1 MLGWSFS
8 GPLLAALNHSYFHSY
23 ALECQLMIH
32 KLLGKSRKLARE
44 KKYPQLIL
52 LGHER
57 GGTASA
63 FNGNFVLKC
72 SKLFIRS
79 CSVRITII

>member
-1 MLGWSFS
+1 MLGRNFS

-32 KLLGKSRKLARE
+32 KLLGKSRKLARK

-57 GGTASA
+57 GETATA
-63 FNGNFVLKC
+63 FNGSFVLKQNAQNC
-72 SKLFIRS
+72 L
-79 CSVRITII
+79 